1 MNKKIF
7 ILLVFLVIESLTA
20 MAPIKINNKTVI
32 NPATV
37 TLTPTSSTTPT
48 AQIIL
53 DGSRLSSAYT
63 KLYPYYQ
70 NLNYF
75 IVQTSDKVV
84 TEISNFIYRAK
95 SG

>member
-20 MAPIKINNKTVI
+20 MAPIKINNQPVI
-32 NPATV
+32 NPTTV

-63 KLYPYYQ
+63 ELYPYYQ